1 MGTAGGAAVASAPLL
16 RPRFTCSRG
25 GRRGGS
31 VEGQFSTAHW
41 LAPPASDVM
50 SRLCASGPRSGT
62 SALSRPWCVI
72 QKSPEADGHGGGCSG
87 GISSSAEAAVH
98 LLAQGLQ
105 GQICRWSLLH
115 SSLARSPASGVMSR
129 RCAIALAH
137 TDGV

>member
-31 VEGQFSTAHW
+31 VDGQFSTAHW

-62 SALSRPWCVI
+62 SALSRPGALYRSRQRRMGTAEDAVVASAPLLRPRFTCSRRGCRGRSV
-72 QKSPEADGHGGGCSG
+72 DGHFST
-87 GISSSAEAAVH
+87 AH
-98 LLAQGLQ
+98 LLVPRHQ
-105 GQICRWSLLH
+105 
-115 SSLARSPASGVMSR
+115 V
-129 RCAIALAH
+129 
-137 TDGV
+137 